1 MWDRNSVWCTKEP
14 KKKIIEDYAPTPLVS
29 CCKCFKTP
37 LSISVCRNPLEVPQG
52 FNHRPI
58 NEDWTLT
65 FTFQAKK
72 RIMSGIF
79 PSIFSYPLRLPSFLP
94 LSIFWET
101 QTVLFF
107 FFFFCAG
114 GKQVQLSHQGR
125 AACVHWSDTF
135 WLISPLYPLCSFLSF
150 PSLSSTS
157 IEIYRKSLIMSCMLF
172 TNSKLKFGRLKYFLL
187 NVCFDCGKS
196 RNLRKYLL
204 AFEEMR
210 QRI

>member
-107 FFFFCAG
+107 FFFFLCWRKTSTTEPSRKG
-114 GKQVQLSHQGR
+114 CMRSLIWHILTDLSSLSLVFLPQLSFF
-125 AACVHWSDTF
+125 VLDFHWNLQKVTYHV
-135 WLISPLYPLCSFLSF
+135 LYV
-150 PSLSSTS
+150 
-157 IEIYRKSLIMSCMLF
+157 IYKQQAQVW
-172 TNSKLKFGRLKYFLL
+172 K
-187 NVCFDCGKS
+187 
-196 RNLRKYLL
+196 
-204 AFEEMR
+204 A
-210 QRI
+210 